1 MSSFNT
7 AGWILVGIVLIILG
21 FILKSGIVEFLL
33 DIMGWLLIIVGI
45 VALVLGV
52 GGMIFGRRSRSGGF

>member
-1 MSSFNT
+1 MNSFST

-21 FILKSGIVEFLL
+21 FMLKSGIVEFLL

-52 GGMIFGRRSRSGGF
+52 GGMIFGRRSRSRGF